1 MRTGSR
7 ATARM
12 TSPKLF
18 FSAVAVALL
27 MTPPY
32 KIAKK
37 DIMVNLTIAGSMSS
51 VLLPAPSNGK

>member
-1 MRTGSR
+1 
-7 ATARM
+7 
-12 TSPKLF
+12 
-18 FSAVAVALL
+18 